1 MSTRTGDF
9 WIALGAGWLCPG
21 AGQLYARRPGRA
33 LFAAMAFALFV
44 IPAAI
49 EIPLMLASPFAL
61 ALSGYALGFAML
73 LLVPIDGAFQALRR
87 EERPP
92 VRWPRWI
99 GQVVLAFVLVSAM
112 FGLVVPHLPL
122 RRFRIPAPS
131 MQPTLQVGD
140 LIASDMRPVRLAS
153 LRVGDIVIF
162 ELPEEP
168 PILVMKRIA
177 GLPGDTVE
185 VREGILVLNGEPLG
199 SAPTGYGTVTET
211 AGPGRIYAIQRS
223 PVRME
228 GDSPPQT
235 VPPGR
240 CFILGDS
247 RMNSR
252 DSRVFGFIPEAAL
265 RGRPLAIH
273 WSSDPKTGAIRW
285 DRIGR
290 SLRPAAHP

>member
-1 MSTRTGDF
+1 MSAKKGDF

-33 LFAAMAFALFV
+33 LLAAVVFALV
-44 IPAAI
+44 VLPAAI
-49 EIPLMLASPFAL
+49 EIPLLLASPFAV

-73 LLVPIDGAFQALRR
+73 LLVPVDGALQALTR
-87 EERPP
+87 ERRPP
-92 VRWPRWI
+92 VRWPRWA
-99 GQVVLAFVLVSAM
+99 GQVALAFALAAGM
-112 FGLVVPHLPL
+112 FELVVPLLPL

-131 MQPTLQVGD
+131 MQPTLQIGD
-140 LIASDMRPVRLAS
+140 VIASDVRPVRLAS
-153 LRVGDIVIF
+153 LHVGDLVIF
-162 ELPEEP
+162 ELAEAP

-199 SAPTGYGTVTET
+199 SAPAGYGSVVET
-211 AGPGRIYAIQRS
+211 AGPGRSYAIQRS
-223 PVRME
+223 NVMTQF
-228 GDSPPQT
+228 DSPPQT
-235 VPPGR
+235 VPPGH

-265 RGRPLAIH
+265 RGRPRAIH
-273 WSSDPKTGAIRW
+273 WSSDPKTGSIRW
-285 DRIGR
+285 NRIGL
-290 SLRPAAHP
+290 SLAPAAHP